1 MMHNSLWPWSPG
13 LCSCKVLI
21 RKQDRL
27 CRAHP
32 PSRRAPSHDCKAIL
46 ALPTLPGRGR
56 QSRAPRQA
64 CHWGQNT
71 SWE

>member
-1 MMHNSLWPWSPG
+1 MMHNFLWPWSPV

-21 RKQDRL
+21 RKQGPSL
-27 CRAHP
+27 PPPAP
-32 PSRRAPSHDCKAIL
+32 PSLGCKAIL

-56 QSRAPRQA
+56 QSRALRQA